1 MIKNMRKLFLLLT
14 LIPFLAFG
22 QDDFVKKYNLADSLI
37 NNDQIDLGYMILKE
51 LETKIPESDT
61 LYDYNLWY
69 LIGVVTHLEANNR
82 FNEDFQSSLKYGLEA
97 VELIKKGKK
106 RFDKEFAE
114 REYFMIKNIIVSY
127 FGLGDF
133 EKGQEYKEMLYKAYK
148 KKTLPEGMNEYFNF
162 DFFRID
168 NKNIWGYE
176 WFEKLPKDRF
186 SSSFTKVV
194 YYVYST
200 NPDGSDKEQLYRLH
214 VLMFH
219 GNMKNFDYVMD
230 KRVETATN
238 EVGGTMYS
246 YTYKEEI
253 DYKKLHND
261 VIQIVKDDKQP
272 DTKRTVP
279 KKPNQDGKVEV
290 EVEMKMD

>member
-1 MIKNMRKLFLLLT
+1 MRKLFLLLT
-14 LIPFLAFG
+14 LIPLLSFG
-22 QDDFVKKYNLADSLI
+22 QEDFVKEYEKAGSLI
-37 NNDQIDLGYMILKE
+37 DNQQIDSGYVILKK

-61 LYDYNLWY
+61 IYDYNLW
-69 LIGVVTHLEANNR
+69 LLVEVVTYLEATNR
-82 FNEDFQSSLKYGLEA
+82 LNEDFQSSLKYGLEA
-97 VELIKKGKK
+97 LELIKKGRK
-106 RFDKEFAE
+106 RFDKEFADK
-114 REYFMIKNIIVSY
+114 EYFMIKNVIVSY

-133 EKGQEYKEMLYKAYK
+133 AKGQEYKEMLYKAYK
-148 KKTLPEGMNEYFNF
+148 KKTLPEGLNEYFNF
-162 DFFRID
+162 DFFTLD
-168 NKNIWGYE
+168 DKNIWGYE
-176 WFEKLPKDRF
+176 WFEELPKDRF

-200 NPDGSDKEQLYRLH
+200 NPDGSDKDQLYRLH

-230 KRVETATN
+230 KRVETATG

-272 DTKRTVP
+272 DTRRSVP
-279 KKPNQDGKVEV
+279 KKPNKDGKVEV
-290 EVEMKMD
+290 EVEMKID